1 VGRTSGRRPRPA
13 RRLPLGLLAAAA
25 LVAASAGCGG
35 GGSAAST
42 TTTTAAPPSVLG
54 STARAVTFANLRT
67 AIDRLYAEQPGI
79 RTFVARDVE
88 YSPKTRDKV
97 LDVCRRGG
105 PETDASARES
115 SKIAGCAPLVFFFYS
130 YGHAKSA
137 PQSIDVARQVY
148 WYAATNIRG
157 PFDART
163 ALTTLLR
170 SWGIP

>member
-1 VGRTSGRRPRPA
+1 M
-13 RRLPLGLLAAAA
+13 
-25 LVAASAGCGG
+25 
-35 GGSAAST
+35 
-42 TTTTAAPPSVLG
+42 LG

-115 SKIAGCAPLVFFFYS
+115 SKIAGCAPLVFFFYNN
-130 YGHAKSA
+130 GHVKSV

-157 PFDART
+157 PFDARA